1 MDEKNGKER
10 LEELERRLATL
21 EELLAE
27 RKAPKPFE
35 SFFASLVATY
45 VSMTLIAIIFAI
57 GVGLVLLFLLWC
69 CPGTLERWL
78 PG

>member
-1 MDEKNGKER
+1 MDEKNGEER
-10 LEELERRLATL
+10 LEELERRLAAL
-21 EELLAE
+21 EELLAVRE
-27 RKAPKPFE
+27 EPKPFE

-45 VSMTLIAIIFAI
+45 VSMTLIAIAFAI
-57 GVGLVLLFLLWC
+57 GVGVVLLFLLWC

>member
-1 MDEKNGKER
+1 MGEDDREER
-10 LEELERRLATL
+10 LEELERRLAAV

-27 RKAPKPFE
+27 RERPRPFE

-45 VSMTLIAIIFAI
+45 VSMTLIAITFAI